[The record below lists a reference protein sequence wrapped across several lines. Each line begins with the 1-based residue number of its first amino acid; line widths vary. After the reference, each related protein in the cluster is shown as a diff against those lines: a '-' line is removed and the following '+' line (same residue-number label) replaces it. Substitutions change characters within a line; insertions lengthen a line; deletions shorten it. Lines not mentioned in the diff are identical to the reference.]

1 VKRVPNARYAVD
13 CVCAQS
19 SMVSTYVLLLAAVL
33 LAVVG
38 HQAAASPLGVKLAAV
53 AQAGA
58 VATSADTTAEM
69 KQHAVSAQSDAG
81 KRSSPL
87 LGLQSMPG
95 FPGMGGGAT
104 TGGAD
109 GADGGKGKIN
119 YLDENDPAAALTK
132 IIAPQD
138 VPKTYENGTIIEDT
152 GLIGADGKR
161 QGKLAPPPDFT
172 IPAVFA
178 GVTGVIM
185 LIYFSYECCIKKEEP
200 RKKSDSYM

>member
-1 VKRVPNARYAVD
+1 
-13 CVCAQS
+13 
-19 SMVSTYVLLLAAVL
+19 MGSTYVLLLAAVL

-58 VATSADTTAEM
+58 FATSADTTAEM

-95 FPGMGGGAT
+95 FGG

-161 QGKLAPPPDFT
+161 QGKLAPQPDFT